1 MPMIYMFK
9 DPELAEDFRKLG
21 FSVIKGM
28 DENNFGVV
36 QCQKLDELIKT
47 SYADFQ
53 FVKSPMLCF

>member
-1 MPMIYMFK
+1 MPMVYMFN
-9 DPELAEDFRKLG
+9 DPKLADELRGLG
-21 FSVIKGM
+21 FSVIQSM
-28 DENNFGVV
+28 DENNFGVI

>member
-1 MPMIYMFK
+1 MIMVYMFN
-9 DPELAEDFRKLG
+9 DAELAEKFRELG

-28 DENNFGVV
+28 DENNFGVI

-47 SYADFQ
+47 SYVNYQ